1 MRKFRSP
8 KAGKERRPGR
18 KSRHLIRNIVLTVF
32 GLIFVGV
39 GTVFF
44 VAYSNIKGAIDS
56 NTFVSTDIKKERN
69 VDSVLSKGKPVSI
82 LLMGTDTGELG
93 RNWVGRT
100 DSMILIIINPKTKKT
115 LLMSIPRDS
124 MVSIPGY
131 EYTFPQ
137 KINAAYEYPAN
148 GKGHPE
154 TTIKTVEKWLNI
166 PIDFYGIVN
175 MEALEQI
182 VNKAGGVSVKSP
194 LTFTFSE
201 DTAHDY
207 GNNLYTFTKGSTRYK
222 YYKNGSTLTKTSK
235 VMNGAAALAFTR
247 MRYNDPLGDYGRTL
261 RQRLVFEA
269 IAKKAT
275 ALIPQIVN
283 KKFLNSI
290 SKQAKTDLSF
300 NDMVT
305 LASNYRKALKNIK
318 SDSIQ
323 GTDYDYSGISY
334 QVVASKEK
342 QRVTNKIRKF
352 LDLKKAKSGPLYA
365 GQVTNG
371 VVIGSDSSTETDDST
386 ATYSSS
392 STQQTYSTPATVYS
406 SSSVQPTAP
415 AATSSYSDTTTTTT
429 NGTGQ

>member
-18 KSRHLIRNIVLTVF
+18 KRKHLIRNIVLTVF
-32 GLIFVGV
+32 GLLFVGV
-39 GTVFF
+39 GVIFF

-56 NTFVSTDIKKERN
+56 NTFVSTNIKKERN

-100 DSMILIIINPKTKKT
+100 DSMILVIINPKTKKT

-154 TTIKTVEKWLNI
+154 TSIKTVEKWLNV

-182 VNKAGGVSVKSP
+182 VNKAGGISVKSP

-207 GNNLYTFTKGSTRYK
+207 GNNLYTFTKGSTKYK
-222 YYKNGSTLTKTSK
+222 YYKNGSTLTKTSNI
-235 VMNGAAALAFTR
+235 MNGAAALAFTR

-261 RQRLVFEA
+261 RQRLVLEA

-290 SKQAKTDLSF
+290 SKQAKTDLAF

-305 LASNYRKALKNIK
+305 LTSNYRKALKNIK
-318 SDSIQ
+318 SDSVQ
-323 GTDYDYSGISY
+323 GTDYEYSGISY

-352 LDLKKAKSGPLYA
+352 LGLKKAKSGPLYA
-365 GQVTNG
+365 SKVTNG
-371 VVIGSDSSTETDDST
+371 VVIGDDSSTETDDST
-386 ATYSSS
+386 TTYSS
-392 STQQTYSTPATVYS
+392 STQQTYTTPATTYS

-415 AATSSYSDTTTTTT
+415 TTDTTTT
-429 NGTGQ
+429 NNNTGGQ